1 MEVLEEL
8 ADSDRQ
14 DIAGKA
20 LELMEFIFS
29 GFDDS
34 DLVLMKGKR

>member
-8 ADSDRQ
+8 ADSERGDV
-14 DIAGKA
+14 ATKA

-29 GFDDS
+29 GFDD
-34 DLVLMKGKR
+34 